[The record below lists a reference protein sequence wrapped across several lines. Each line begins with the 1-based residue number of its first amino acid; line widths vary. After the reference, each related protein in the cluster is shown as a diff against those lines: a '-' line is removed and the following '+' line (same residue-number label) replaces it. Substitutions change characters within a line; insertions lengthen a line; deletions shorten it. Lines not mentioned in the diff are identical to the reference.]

1 MSISLLQSRK
11 LSSRRLSGAAVV
23 RQLAGGREEGILELT
38 PPGDTEARAQ
48 CPGRLRAA
56 SPGPGP
62 GLPSSSASSLMLA
75 MLSVSSEPSYPVRL
89 ALLEKAARRPAPAQQ
104 LQEPTGQSDRV
115 RLWKTALNACLSE

>member
-38 PPGDTEARAQ
+38 PPGDAEARAQ

-56 SPGPGP
+56 SPRPGP

-104 LQEPTGQSDRV
+104 LQEPTGQ
-115 RLWKTALNACLSE
+115 TA